1 MIGFFSSVGDA
12 DEAMRA
18 VATNALSSVV
28 LPDPLGPIST
38 TTEGSR
44 ISELAPSPLERKGVA
59 AEAQA
64 GKQVRGLCSQEK
76 MSLPPATWSPRSSR
90 HQEVPEGQRNRRKA
104 SVMPA
109 LAPPSCALAPLSCA
123 LTPLSCRRSPL
134 SCLLGPSVMPAG
146 PLCHSRRL
154 LAGIQGFVFLSRH
167 SGGPAWGNHGFPI
180 NNVRNDSGD

>member
-1 MIGFFSSVGDA
+1 
-12 DEAMRA
+12 MRA

-28 LPDPLGPIST
+28 LPDPLGPINT

-44 ISELAPSPLERKGVA
+44 ISDLAPSPLERKGVA

-76 MSLPPATWSPRSSR
+76 RSLPPATWSPRSSR
-90 HQEVPEGQRNRRKA
+90 HQEVPEGQRNCRNA

-109 LAPPSCALAPLSCA
+109 LASPSCALAPPVMPPVPSVMPA
-123 LTPLSCRRSPL
+123 GPLCYACRPPL
-134 SCLLGPSVMPAG
+134 LCLPAPSVMPAG

-154 LAGIQGFVFLSRH
+154 LAGIQGFAFLS
-167 SGGPAWGNHGFPI
+167 SSFGWPCMGKPWIP
-180 NNVRNDSGD
+180 D